1 MCFRIFYDLNSFLIF
16 LFRNSFIHTI
26 LLPFTLRFHPGTHSN
41 LQFSRQDLHIHLL
54 FLWQFPERTPIWS
67 ARNIICHIISNT
79 WSIAIQRSLSIPWW
93 LCIVC
98 KIAHI
103 SRFRHNHN
111 QYCFRHFPPPKFQTY
126 AIHASCGSASAYLS
140 KSSHSLLY
148 SA

>member
-1 MCFRIFYDLNSFLIF
+1 MCFRIFHDLNSFLIF

-103 SRFRHNHN
+103 ARFRHIYN
-111 QYCFRHFPPPKFQTY
+111 QYCFNHQFT
-126 AIHASCGSASAYLS
+126 SAAFNSSRYLPVTPYNS
-140 KSSHSLLY
+140 
-148 SA
+148 